1 MIDPAAFFS
10 SVTSK
15 FGQSFFWTSEQTF
28 EEAETVIHLLGEV
41 IGNSHFEI
49 LSH

>member
-28 EEAETVIHLLGEV
+28 EEAETVIHFLGDV
-41 IGNSHFEI
+41 IGDNHFDI
-49 LSH
+49 LSD